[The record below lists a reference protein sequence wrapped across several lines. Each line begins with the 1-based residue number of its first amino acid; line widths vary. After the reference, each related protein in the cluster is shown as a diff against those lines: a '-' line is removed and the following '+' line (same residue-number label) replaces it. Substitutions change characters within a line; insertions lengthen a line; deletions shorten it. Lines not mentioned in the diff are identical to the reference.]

1 MAFFG
6 VTLLGYQNPIGDKL
20 IVNLT
25 EASHLR
31 DGGDLRSGRPPCLQ
45 ERQGPLRGED
55 TCNQPLLYSAD
66 IHHGSQRR
74 YKEMLKL
81 GQIPRCL
88 CLLSRP
94 APDQL
99 YTMPLTD
106 SQQYGWMMSRS
117 PEPWTQVKRFPR
129 KYCEMTKYVK
139 EMLAADRERSLF

>member
-31 DGGDLRSGRPPCLQ
+31 VTTLSTDGGDLRSGRPPCLQ

-81 GQIPRCL
+81 GQIPR
-88 CLLSRP
+88 S
-94 APDQL
+94 PDQL

>member
-31 DGGDLRSGRPPCLQ
+31 VTTLSTDGGDLRSGRPPCLQ
-45 ERQGPLRGED
+45 ERQGPLR
-55 TCNQPLLYSAD
+55 
-66 IHHGSQRR
+66 
-74 YKEMLKL
+74 
-81 GQIPRCL
+81 
-88 CLLSRP
+88 